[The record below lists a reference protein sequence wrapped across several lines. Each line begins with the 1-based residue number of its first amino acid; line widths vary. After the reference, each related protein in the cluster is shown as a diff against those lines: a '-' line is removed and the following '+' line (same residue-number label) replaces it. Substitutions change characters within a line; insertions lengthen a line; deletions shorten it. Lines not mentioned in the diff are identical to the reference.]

1 MPMPSATSISPVLER
16 VLLTL
21 WVGGLWTTGFVLAP
35 VLFSS
40 FEPMVAGDIAGR
52 LFQAMSWVGMGCG
65 SVLLILAIARTG
77 LAAWRDWRTLVLA
90 GMLLI
95 AVFGEFALAARM
107 REIKL
112 AMSHGVEG
120 GELWIE
126 FRRLH
131 AVSGTLFVVESVLGL
146 LLVVRGVRPRS

>member
-1 MPMPSATSISPVLER
+1 MQTPSAASISPVLER

-21 WVGGLWTTGFVLAP
+21 WVGGLWSTGFVLAP

-40 FEPMVAGDIAGR
+40 FEPMQAGDIAGR
-52 LFQAMSWVGMGCG
+52 LFQAMSWLGMACG
-65 SVLLILAIARTG
+65 SALLGLAIARAG
-77 LAAWRDWRTLVLA
+77 SGVWRDWRAWVLA

-112 AMSHGVEG
+112 AMPHGAEG
-120 GELWIE
+120 GDLWTE
-126 FRRLH
+126 FRHLH
-131 AVSGTLFVVESVLGL
+131 AVSGTLFVLESVLGL
-146 LLVVRGVRPRS
+146 LLVVRGTRPRP